1 MEDITVGFLGSGM
14 MATAMAK
21 GLVVAGVVKAG
32 NITASDTY
40 EGCRQRFTEMGAVS
54 TESNSVVAKNSTVVF
69 IAVKP
74 NDVAAVLA
82 SIKDDLTA
90 EHLVVSIAAGVTIAT
105 LASLTPE
112 GTRIVRV
119 MPNTPCLVQQVAAGV
134 AKGPSATEAD
144 QALVISLF
152 SAMGTALAVPE
163 GKLDAVTGLSG
174 SGPAYGYLAIEALAD
189 GGVRA
194 GLPRAVALKLAAQTM
209 LGAATMVLSTGKH
222 PGQLKD
228 EVCSPGG
235 TTIAGVHALETAGFR
250 AALMDAVV
258 AASARAAEL
267 GKPGSA

>member
-1 MEDITVGFLGSGM
+1 M

-21 GLVVAGVVKAG
+21 GLVVAGVVEAG
-32 NITASDTY
+32 NITASDVY
-40 EGCRQRFTEMGAVS
+40 EGCRTRFAEMGAVS
-54 TESNSVVAKNSTVVF
+54 TESNSTVAKNSTVIV

-82 SIKDDLTA
+82 SIKDDLTPQ
-90 EHLVVSIAAGVTIAT
+90 HLIVSIAAGVTIAT
-105 LASLTPE
+105 LASHTPA

-134 AKGPSATEAD
+134 AKGPEATDAD

-163 GKLDAVTGLSG
+163 DKLDAVTGLSG

-194 GLPRAVALKLAAQTM
+194 GLPRAVALQLAAQTM

-250 AALMDAVV
+250 AALMNAVV
-258 AASARAAEL
+258 AASTRSAEL
-267 GKPGSA
+267 GKPSSA